1 MLEVRNATTDE
12 ELAELA
18 RIVSSVSPDNPTS
31 VDEIKWS
38 DAAYPGGRRF
48 LAYLDGVAV
57 GAGGA
62 GRVYMHPPEFDA
74 LWGNISVLPEHR
86 RKGAGT
92 AILTALSE
100 VARAAGKTSL
110 MGRTTADR
118 PHSIEFLEHR
128 GFHEFERMKAVRLE
142 LGGLS
147 APAVAPPEG
156 VVIASLAE
164 RPDLVQG
171 VYEVAQEALPD
182 IPGEGP
188 EAPPSFE
195 EFVKRD
201 VDRAALIP
209 PGAFAIAIAQATG
222 RVIGYANLM
231 LVPGNPSLAWHG
243 MTAVAR
249 DWRGRGVATALKRA
263 TIAWAVAN
271 GLEALETA
279 NDTVNAPMRAVNRR
293 LGYQPLPDD
302 LGFRGPLW
310 PPQVSS

>member
-1 MLEVRNATTDE
+1 MLEIRPATTHE
-12 ELAELA
+12 ELAVLA
-18 RIVSSVSPDNPTS
+18 RIVSSVSPDDPTS

-38 DAAYPGGRRF
+38 DVAYPGGRRF
-48 LAYLDGVAV
+48 LAFLDGVAV

-62 GRVYMHPPEFDA
+62 GRVYMHPPDFDA

-86 RKGAGT
+86 RKGVGS

-100 VARAAGKTSL
+100 VARAAGKTTL

-118 PHSIEFLEHR
+118 PHSIEFLKHR
-128 GFHEFERMKAVRLE
+128 GFHEFERMKVVRLE

-156 VVIASLAE
+156 IVISSLGE
-164 RPDLVQG
+164 RPELVAG
-171 VYEVAQEALPD
+171 VYEVAKEALPD

-188 EAPPSFE
+188 EPPPSFE
-195 EFVKRD
+195 EFLKRD
-201 VDRAALIP
+201 VDRAASIP
-209 PGAFAIAIAQATG
+209 PGAFAIAMEQATG

-249 DWRGRGVATALKRA
+249 DWRGRGVAAALKRA

-271 GLEALETA
+271 GLQALETA
-279 NDTVNAPMRAVNRR
+279 NDTVNEPMRAVNKR

-310 PPQVSS
+310 PPQVSK